1 MTEDRNHHTRRSV
14 APRGPGAAVRA
25 AAQKYS
31 AAAGTD
37 RLSGSSAG
45 GKLQL
50 RRPRLSLA
58 TAVAYTLLFVVLLS
72 LLYYSSRPLRYSVN
86 LGDIATFDIT
96 TTQAVEDAEAT
107 QKRAEEAANATSRI
121 MSRSSDISTEALDR
135 LDGFFSST
143 ETVRSDLQQETL
155 ELVKAGQAASRQA
168 AANQTAGTAVTPG
181 VTPASVTPASVTP
194 AASVTPQTAATDSDD
209 YILANI
215 TAFYTDSQLNTAAAD
230 LVNQVQEQQQIS
242 IEAADAKSLLAL
254 EDSVYNSLKKDTLSV
269 ADSLMADGQDQAS
282 LSSGITEQ
290 VTRLSN
296 AAQYFQNEYDIA
308 GRILNLYLKP
318 NLVYDED
325 ATVAARQAEYDRVMA
340 NPTMIPAGTRIVNV
354 GDVITQTLYDQLQ
367 QLDLIDTGQIDW
379 SHMGGLALLIL
390 LLISLA
396 HFYITRVEQPRTLML
411 RGDKA
416 VLLVTLLLPLL
427 VSAYLVDLDPLMAP
441 VYYAAIVIAIHFGIQ
456 AGLFFSMLL
465 VVAVAPM
472 TYLDSRYLFTAVIG
486 VAATA
491 VAAGLSRKKSNQVIL
506 IAVTSL
512 TPAAAAFT
520 YGLLQKNSAQAL
532 LQNTLVA
539 GLTGCLS
546 AVAAI
551 GLMPLYE
558 IFLSSVSPMRLLQLA
573 QPGQPLLRRL
583 FLEAPG
589 TNQHSMMVANL
600 AEAAAEAINA
610 DALLARVGSY
620 YHDVGKLEHPEMFTE
635 NQHGYN
641 PHDQLSPQESV
652 RYIFGHVSAGLK
664 TAKKFRLPLA
674 IQRIITEHHG
684 NTLQA
689 SFYYKAKEDAE
700 KQGLPPPD
708 INDFRYPW
716 HIPTSKESGIVML
729 ADSLEAA
736 MKSTKTNNLTDME
749 ALARKIVKIKTEQDQ
764 LVDSGLSFA
773 EVEQII
779 QAFVQVYQGQ
789 FHERVKY
796 PDENKPKRPA
806 AIISASSGS

>member
-1 MTEDRNHHTRRSV
+1 MTAGRDQQNRRS
-14 APRGPGAAVRA
+14 AGHKGPGAVVRA

-31 AAAGTD
+31 VNATTSGNQTACQAGT
-37 RLSGSSAG
+37 
-45 GKLQL
+45 LQL

-58 TAVAYTLLFVVLLS
+58 TAVGYTLLFSAMLF
-72 LLYYSSRPLRYSVN
+72 LLYYSSRPLRYSVSV
-86 LGDIATFDIT
+86 GDIATFDIT
-96 TTQAVEDAEAT
+96 TKQAVEDSEAT

-121 MSRSSDISTEALDR
+121 MSRSSDLSAEALDR
-135 LDGFFSST
+135 LDSFFSNLES
-143 ETVRSDLQQETL
+143 VRSSLQQETL
-155 ELVKAGQAASRQA
+155 KLVKAGQAASLQA
-168 AANQTAGTAVTPG
+168 AVSPTAAAVTPG
-181 VTPASVTPASVTP
+181 VTPAVVTPTP
-194 AASVTPQTAATDSDD
+194 AATESDE

-215 TAFYTDSQLNTAAAD
+215 TAYYTDSQLDTAATQ
-230 LVNQVQEQQQIS
+230 LVSQVQEQQQVS
-242 IEAADAKSLLAL
+242 IETADARALLAL

-269 ADSLMADGQDQAS
+269 ADSLMADGEDQAS

-290 VTRLSN
+290 ITRLSN
-296 AAQYFQNEYDIA
+296 AAQYFKSEYEIA
-308 GRILNLYLKP
+308 GRLLDLYLKP
-318 NLVYDED
+318 NLVYDEE

-340 NPTMIPAGTRIVNV
+340 NPTLIPAGTRIVNV
-354 GDVITQTLYDQLQ
+354 GDTITQTVYDQLQ
-367 QLDLIDTGQIDW
+367 QLDLIDTRQIDW
-379 SHMGGLALLIL
+379 SHMGGLSLLIL

-396 HFYITRVEQPRTLML
+396 HFYITRVEQPRQLML

-416 VLLVTLLLPLL
+416 VMLVTLLLPLL

-472 TYLDSRYLFTAVIG
+472 TYLDSRYLFTAIIG
-486 VAATA
+486 IAATS
-491 VAAGLSRKKSNQVIL
+491 VAAGLSRKKSNQVVL

-512 TPAAAAFT
+512 APAAAAFT
-520 YGLLQKNSAQAL
+520 YGLLQKNAAQAL
-532 LQNTLVA
+532 LQNTLIA

-641 PHDQLSPQESV
+641 PHDELSPQESV

-806 AIISASSGS
+806 AIISTSSGS